1 MKKPH
6 NGLRATASGWHS
18 PATVGLLALA
28 AGLGTIFR
36 YWGGQSD
43 LNSHVPE
50 FIALGLLAGVLYV
63 CGVYLVERFPL
74 QVPALLIILCGAVA
88 FRLYLL
94 PLDPPP
100 LSDDVYRYQ
109 WDGRVERAHINP
121 YTVTPALGRF
131 EDSAHPIYTAR
142 GIPTVYPPFSEFVF
156 LCVSTVS
163 GYKRLFTGL
172 DLATVLVI
180 LLTLAA
186 LKKPLHWVLTYAW
199 NPTVIV
205 AFAMCGHHDSLANF
219 TLATACFLIITQR
232 WALSSVFL
240 ALSSLSKFFPVALL
254 PVFLAT
260 VQRGRWEERGAETV
274 PGSHNPDLEP
284 GNTALGVSGKANALP
299 GRRGKPV
306 ATFVAVFAT
315 VVLAAYLPFAGAGRS
330 LFAGL
335 SKYAAIWEANDSI
348 FRLLLLAGNSRG
360 QAKLIAGVALLGLVS
375 YALRKRMELLR
386 ACLFV
391 IAGLLLLSSNAF
403 PWYFTWSIPFLCFC
417 PAAPWLLM
425 SVTSVLGYAPVVAYA
440 AGQPYVHSP
449 FILTLEYVPVYLWL
463 CYKGWREVRHDPVP
477 SRSDSES

>member
-1 MKKPH
+1 MKKP
-6 NGLRATASGWHS
+6 NDGLRTTDSGRLW

-43 LNSHVPE
+43 LNGHVPE

-74 QVPALLIILCGAVA
+74 ELPALLIILCGAVA

-131 EDSAHPIYTAR
+131 EDPAHPIHTAR
-142 GIPTVYPPFSEFVF
+142 DIPTVYPPLSEFAF
-156 LCVSTVS
+156 SWVSTVS

-172 DLATVLVI
+172 DLATVVVI
-180 LLTLAA
+180 LLVLAA
-186 LKKPLHWVLTYAW
+186 LEMPLQRVLTYAW

-205 AFAMCGHHDSLANF
+205 AFAMCGHHDSLAIL
-219 TLATACFLIITQR
+219 TLVTASFLIITQR
-232 WALSSVFL
+232 RALSSVFL

-274 PGSHNPDLEP
+274 PENYDRHVEP
-284 GNTALGVSGKANALP
+284 GNAVLRVSGKATALP
-299 GRRGKPV
+299 ERPGKPV
-306 ATFVAVFAT
+306 ASFVAVFAA

-335 SKYAAIWEANDSI
+335 SKYAAIWEANDSV
-348 FRLLLLAGNSRG
+348 FRLLLVAGNSRE
-360 QAKLIAGVALLGLVS
+360 QAKLIAGVALLGLLAYV
-375 YALRKRMELLR
+375 LKKRMELLR

-403 PWYFTWSIPFLCFC
+403 PWYFTWSIPFLCFY

-449 FILTLEYVPVYLWL
+449 FILALEYTPVFLWL
-463 CYKGWREVRHDPVP
+463 CYLGWREVRRDPNP
-477 SRSDSES
+477 HCGRSEI

>member
-6 NGLRATASGWHS
+6 NGLRTTDSGGHW

-63 CGVYLVERFPL
+63 CGVYLVDRFPL
-74 QVPALLIILCGAVA
+74 ELPALLIILCGAVA

-131 EDSAHPIYTAR
+131 EDPAHPIHAAR
-142 GIPTVYPPFSEFVF
+142 DIPTVYPPLSEFVF
-156 LCVSTVS
+156 ACVSTVS

-172 DLATVLVI
+172 DLATALVI
-180 LLTLAA
+180 LLTLAV
-186 LKKPLHWVLTYAW
+186 LGKPLHRVLTYAW

-219 TLATACFLIITQR
+219 TLVTACLLIITQR

-254 PVFLAT
+254 PLFLAT

-274 PGSHNPDLEP
+274 PGSYDRHLKP
-284 GNTALGVSGKANALP
+284 GNAALCV
-299 GRRGKPV
+299 
-306 ATFVAVFAT
+306 
-315 VVLAAYLPFAGAGRS
+315 
-330 LFAGL
+330 
-335 SKYAAIWEANDSI
+335 
-348 FRLLLLAGNSRG
+348 
-360 QAKLIAGVALLGLVS
+360 
-375 YALRKRMELLR
+375 KR
-386 ACLFV
+386 
-391 IAGLLLLSSNAF
+391 
-403 PWYFTWSIPFLCFC
+403 
-417 PAAPWLLM
+417 
-425 SVTSVLGYAPVVAYA
+425 
-440 AGQPYVHSP
+440 
-449 FILTLEYVPVYLWL
+449 
-463 CYKGWREVRHDPVP
+463 
-477 SRSDSES
+477 